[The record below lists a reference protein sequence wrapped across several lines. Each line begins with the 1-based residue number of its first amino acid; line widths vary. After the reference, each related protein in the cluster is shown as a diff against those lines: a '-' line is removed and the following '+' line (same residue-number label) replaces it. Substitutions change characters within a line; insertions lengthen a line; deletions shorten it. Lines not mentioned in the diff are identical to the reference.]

1 MQAIQRMVGQRAFR
15 IVCKQAPVFQP
26 SRSSPAATDKLRGIG
41 PTANEMLQVT
51 ARSFA
56 LLEITPFRRGPAPFD
71 RMPYTGKGQ
80 PAGDDQVREQA
91 CLLTAMNKPS
101 GEKVVTFP
109 LLKLAPWALAAA
121 LALAATWFASQ
132 NATLRSENSNLR
144 TERQLAE
151 VAYKMAQNQLTERS
165 LLAENM
171 INNLGNKLR
180 RSEDLARLKVSALAS
195 LVGNTKEA
203 QAIAVWD
210 PEQQTGLL
218 TVEKLPAIAETQDYQ
233 IWVVDPAYPNPVN
246 GGVFHV
252 TDDGKV
258 ALAFKPDQPVT
269 QATAFAISLEKK
281 GGVPK
286 AEGTIVMLGK

>member
-1 MQAIQRMVGQRAFR
+1 MITDQQEEL
-15 IVCKQAPVFQP
+15 
-26 SRSSPAATDKLRGIG
+26 ATLHALG
-41 PTANEMLQVT
+41 
-51 ARSFA
+51 
-56 LLEITPFRRGPAPFD
+56 LLEGEEKARFESELAGNAELHALRTSLGETAAAIALSAPQVEPPIELKARILAACSEPGRGAV
-71 RMPYTGKGQ
+71 
-80 PAGDDQVREQA
+80 DQS
-91 CLLTAMNKPS
+91 S
-101 GEKVVTFP
+101 GEKIVTFP
-109 LLKLAPWALAAA
+109 LLRLVPWALAAS

-132 NATLRSENSNLR
+132 NATLRSENASLR

-151 VAYKMAQNQLTERS
+151 IAYKMAQNQLTQRS

-171 INNLGNKLR
+171 INDLGSKLR

-203 QAIAVWD
+203 QVIAVWD

-218 TVEKLPAIAETQDYQ
+218 TIEKLPAIAETQDYQ

-252 TDDGKV
+252 TTDGKV
-258 ALAFKPDQPVT
+258 ALAFKPDQAV
-269 QATAFAISLEKK
+269 ARAAAFAISLEKK

-286 AEGTIVMLGK
+286 AEGPIVMLGK